1 MGVKMVSY
9 FVRYRGAAENPEA
22 FVSYYRAQHAQILK
36 KFPGI
41 RSLVLH
47 TLAAFKDPFP
57 VMPAGSCL
65 LAQMV
70 FDDPAALQRALVS
83 PARREARED
92 FSRFPRFLGEVTH
105 EALAQEVIF

>member
-1 MGVKMVSY
+1 MVSY
-9 FVRYRGAAENPEA
+9 FVRYRGAAENPDA
-22 FVSYYRAQHAQILK
+22 FLSYYRVQHAELLA

-47 TLAAFKDPFP
+47 TPAAVEDPFP
-57 VMPAGSCL
+57 VMPARSCL

-70 FDDPAALQRALVS
+70 FDDAAALQHALQS
-83 PARREARED
+83 QARSEARAD
-92 FSRFPRFLGEVTH
+92 FARFPRFLGDVTH